1 MNSCRSTGE
10 CKCWQAKWGVGRKR
24 VNSSLGEGHLTGKIA
39 TSMSQNWKTQQG
51 ILKMEWAA
59 SRAECEC
66 PQNNYYTEG
75 ILSSC
80 RALMIRG
87 QGWNP
92 SYITSCETIAK
103 LVNLSVAH
111 FSPLEN
117 RDDTK
122 NGMSHRAV
130 RRHWGALRTYLAGG
144 NEQGRTNLTPCWISS
159 LYFNI
164 SFHRPCCYNH

>member
-1 MNSCRSTGE
+1 M
-10 CKCWQAKWGVGRKR
+10 
-24 VNSSLGEGHLTGKIA
+24 
-39 TSMSQNWKTQQG
+39 SMSQNWKIQQG
-51 ILKMEWAA
+51 IVKTEWAA

-75 ILSSC
+75 VQASC

-92 SYITSCETIAK
+92 SYITSCETITK
-103 LVNLSVAH
+103 LVNLSVTH

-122 NGMSHRAV
+122 NGDIS
-130 RRHWGALRTYLAGG
+130 
-144 NEQGRTNLTPCWISS
+144 QGC
-159 LYFNI
+159 
-164 SFHRPCCYNH
+164 